1 MCVWQGPRPWMKGS
15 TAAEK
20 ALWGEGTG
28 ALEPGPGHRTQETLE
43 NSGAVTASGRTG
55 SAESTA

>member
-1 MCVWQGPRPWMKGS
+1 MKGS